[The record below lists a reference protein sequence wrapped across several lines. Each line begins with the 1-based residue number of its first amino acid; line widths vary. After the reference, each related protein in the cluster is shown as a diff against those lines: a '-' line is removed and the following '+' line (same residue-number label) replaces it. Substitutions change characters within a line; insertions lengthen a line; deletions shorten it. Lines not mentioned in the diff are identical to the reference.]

1 MSAAEPADRTPHP
14 LDLGGDAAVIDIR
27 VGRQSAKEGRRAVST
42 PYPGDGGGSGPDGRQ
57 SPQQMLADHFETT
70 FNQYSLSLT
79 DKKTRAAFTVT
90 LEIMRGM
97 LKAAQV
103 QGIVDEERHGELDAM
118 VEGMLAAPRLL
129 SG

>member
-27 VGRQSAKEGRRAVST
+27 VGRQPAKEGRRAVST
-42 PYPGDGGGSGPDGRQ
+42 PYPSPDDGSGPDGRQ
-57 SPQQMLADHFETT
+57 SPQQMLAEHVETT
-70 FNQYSLSLT
+70 FNHHSLSLT

-90 LEIMRGM
+90 LEVMRGV
-97 LKAAQV
+97 LKGAAM
-103 QGIVDEERHGELDAM
+103 QGIVDEEQHGELDTM
-118 VEGMLAAPRLL
+118 IEGMLAAPRLL